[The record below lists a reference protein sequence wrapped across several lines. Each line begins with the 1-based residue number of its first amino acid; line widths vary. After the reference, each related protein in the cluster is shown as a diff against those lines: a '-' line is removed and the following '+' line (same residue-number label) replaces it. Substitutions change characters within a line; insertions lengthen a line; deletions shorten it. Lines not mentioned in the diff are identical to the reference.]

1 MKIIIDNIEM
11 FKKILGQGR
20 FHNIYI
26 TKELFHQLEL
36 LCSKDKEHLKDEL
49 FWRKVNLRLPKEEVQ
64 NENNNK

>member
-36 LCSKDKEHLKDEL
+36 LCSKDKEH
-49 FWRKVNLRLPKEEVQ
+49 
-64 NENNNK
+64 